1 MAKLEL
7 PYKGWRPRPHQ
18 VNAWRALRNPDIDTT
33 VLAWHRRAGKDAIAL
48 HDATIRLVNRVGNY
62 WHMLP
67 QADQARKA
75 IWDAVDPHT
84 GKRRWEDAFPPEIIR
99 HVNNQEM
106 KITFING
113 STWQVLGSD
122 NYNSLVGTT
131 PVHITLSEAALADPN
146 AFGYFRP
153 ILLENGGT
161 SLHISSTRGRNHFY
175 ELFKLTEQDERGFA
189 ERLSAEDS
197 GVFNAEQLKKELKYY
212 ISMYGENIGRS
223 LFLQEYMS
231 DWDAATIGAVWG
243 KELKQVR
250 DDGRDRPCSYDSR
263 YPVMTAWDLG
273 VSDLTVILFFQEV
286 GNSVRIIDWYADNSI
301 GLDAYAEVVH
311 SKPYMYLDHF
321 APHDIA
327 VREWTT
333 GLSRVEEAK
342 RFGISFTRV
351 EKTSKAEQIAAASHL
366 LRRTEFHL
374 IDDQD
379 KEPED
384 DCEYILDALG
394 EYKFKFDRER
404 RVMSKQPEHN
414 WASHFADAY
423 MTMAVGLQ
431 QRKVTRGRQ
440 IMMGNNIADAM
451 RVRDIKRMH
460 AMQGNKRTGGAWGR

>member
-1 MAKLEL
+1 MAAIQL
-7 PYKGWRPRPHQ
+7 PYKGWKPRPHQ
-18 VNAWRALRNPDIDTT
+18 VNAWRALRDPDIDTV

-48 HDATIRLVNRVGNY
+48 HDAAIRMVNRVGNY

-84 GKRRWEDAFPPEIIR
+84 GRKRWEDAFPAELIKHID
-99 HVNNQEM
+99 NQAM
-106 KITFING
+106 KITMVNG

-153 ILLENGGT
+153 ILLENHGT

-175 ELFKLTEQDERGFA
+175 ELFKLASTDEHSFA
-189 ERLSAEDS
+189 ERLAADQT
-197 GVFNAEQLKKELKYY
+197 GVFTEEQLKKELKYY
-212 ISMYGENIGRS
+212 ITMYGDNIGRS

-250 DDGRDRPCSYDSR
+250 EEGRARPCAYDSR

-273 VSDLTVILFFQEV
+273 VSDLTVIIFFQEI
-286 GNSVRIIDWYADNSI
+286 GNAIRIIDWYADNSI
-301 GLDAYAEVVH
+301 GLDAYAEVIH
-311 SKPYMYLDHF
+311 SKPYMYLGHF

-342 RFGISFTRV
+342 RFGIKFERV

-366 LRRTEFHL
+366 LRRTEFNV
-374 IDDQD
+374 IEADT

-384 DCEYILDALG
+384 DCEYLLDALG
-394 EYKFKFDRER
+394 EYKFKFDRAR
-404 RVMSKQPEHN
+404 RTMSRHPEHS
-414 WASHFADAY
+414 WASHYADAY

-431 QRKVTRGRQ
+431 QRKMSRTRQ
-440 IMMGNNIADAM
+440 MMLGNNIADTM
-451 RVRDIKRMH
+451 RLREIKAHYAKQNRP
-460 AMQGNKRTGGAWGR
+460 KVKGAWG

>member
-1 MAKLEL
+1 MANLKL
-7 PYKGWRPRPHQ
+7 PYNGWKPRPHQ
-18 VNAWRALRNPDIDTT
+18 ENAWRALRNPSIKTA

-48 HDATIRLVNRVGNY
+48 HDAAIRMVTRVGNY

-84 GKRRWEDAFPPEIIR
+84 GRKRWEDAFPHELIR

-106 KITFING
+106 KITFKNG

-122 NYNSLVGTT
+122 NYNSLVGAT

-153 ILLENGGT
+153 ILLENNGT
-161 SLHISSTRGRNHFY
+161 SLHISSTRGRNHFF
-175 ELFKLTEQDERGFA
+175 ELFKLTESDAEGFA
-189 ERLSAEDS
+189 ERLSADDT
-197 GVFNAEQLKKELKYY
+197 GVFTTEQLIKERKYY
-212 ISMYGENIGRS
+212 ISMYGENIGNS

-243 KELKQVR
+243 KELKQLR
-250 DDGRDRPCSYDSR
+250 EDGRARPCAYDSR

-273 VSDLTVILFFQEV
+273 VSDLTVIIFFQEI
-286 GNSVRIIDWYADNSI
+286 GNVIRIIDWYADSSI
-301 GLDAYAEVVH
+301 GLDAYADVIH
-311 SKPYMYLDHF
+311 SKPYVYLEHY

-342 RFGISFTRV
+342 RFGIDFVRV
-351 EKTSKAEQIAAASHL
+351 EKTTKAEQIAAASHL
-366 LRRTEFHL
+366 LRRTEFNVV
-374 IDDQD
+374 DKDN

-384 DCEYILDALG
+384 DCEYLLDAMG
-394 EYKFKFDRER
+394 EYKFKFDRVR
-404 RVMSKQPEHN
+404 RTMSKQPEHT
-414 WASHFADAY
+414 WASHYSDAY

-431 QRKVTRGRQ
+431 QRKTSRHRQ
-440 IMMGNNIADAM
+440 RLMGNNIADGM
-451 RVRDIKRMH
+451 RLRDIRIKQALMAKR
-460 AMQGNKRTGGAWGR
+460 NKGGAWG

>member
-1 MAKLEL
+1 MAAIQL

-18 VNAWRALRNPDIDTT
+18 VEAWKALRNPIIDTV

-48 HDATIRLVNRVGNY
+48 HDAAIRMINRVGNY

-75 IWDAVDPHT
+75 IWDAVDPNT
-84 GKRRWEDAFPPEIIR
+84 GRKRWEDSFPPELISHID
-99 HVNNQEM
+99 NQAM
-106 KITFING
+106 KLTMVNG

-153 ILLENGGT
+153 ILLENNGT

-175 ELFKLTEQDERGFA
+175 ELFKLTAADETGFA
-189 ERLSAEDS
+189 QLLAADAT
-197 GVFNAEQLKKELKYY
+197 GVFTEEQLKKELKYY
-212 ISMYGENIGRS
+212 ITMYGENIGRS

-243 KELKQVR
+243 SELKQLR
-250 DDGRDRPCSYDSR
+250 AEGRARPCAYDSR
-263 YPVMTAWDLG
+263 YPVMTAWDIG
-273 VSDLTVILFFQEV
+273 VSDLTVIIFFQEI
-286 GNSVRIIDWYADNSI
+286 GNVIRVIDWYADNSI
-301 GLDAYAEVVH
+301 GLDAYAEVIH
-311 SKPYMYLDHF
+311 GKPYVYLAHF

-342 RFGISFTRV
+342 RFGIKFERV

-366 LRRTEFHL
+366 LRRTEFNV
-374 IDDQD
+374 IDIDT

-384 DCEYILDALG
+384 DCEYLLDALG
-394 EYKFKFDRER
+394 EYKFKFDRTR
-404 RVMSKQPEHN
+404 RTMSKQPEHN
-414 WASHFADAY
+414 WASHYADAY

-431 QRKVTRGRQ
+431 QRKMSRTRQ
-440 IMMGNNIADAM
+440 MLLGNNIADGM
-451 RVRDIKRMH
+451 RLRDIQRRHDKLKLKR
-460 AMQGNKRTGGAWGR
+460 GGGAWG

>member
-1 MAKLEL
+1 MAAIQL

-18 VNAWRALRNPDIDTT
+18 VEAWKALRNPGIDTV

-48 HDATIRLVNRVGNY
+48 HDAAIRMVNRVGNY

-75 IWDAVDPHT
+75 IWDAVDPNT
-84 GKRRWEDAFPPEIIR
+84 GRKRWEDAFPPELIS
-99 HVNNQEM
+99 HVDNQAM
-106 KITFING
+106 KITMVNG

-153 ILLENGGT
+153 ILLENNGT

-175 ELFKLTEQDERGFA
+175 ELFKLTAADETGFA
-189 ERLSAEDS
+189 QLLAADET
-197 GVFNAEQLKKELKYY
+197 GVFTEEQLKKELKYY
-212 ISMYGENIGRS
+212 ITMYGENIGRS

-243 KELKQVR
+243 SELKQVR
-250 DDGRDRPCSYDSR
+250 ADGRARPCAYDSR
-263 YPVMTAWDLG
+263 YPVMTAWDIG
-273 VSDLTVILFFQEV
+273 VSDLTVIIFFQEI
-286 GNSVRIIDWYADNSI
+286 GNVIRVIDWYADNSI
-301 GLDAYAEVVH
+301 GLDAYAEVIH
-311 SKPYMYLDHF
+311 DKPYVYLAHF

-342 RFGISFTRV
+342 RFGIKFERV
-351 EKTSKAEQIAAASHL
+351 EKTSKEEQIAAASHL
-366 LRRTEFHL
+366 LRRTEFNV
-374 IDDQD
+374 IDVDT

-384 DCEYILDALG
+384 DCEYLLDALG
-394 EYKFKFDRER
+394 QYRFKFDRTR
-404 RVMSKQPEHN
+404 RTMSKQPEHN
-414 WASHFADAY
+414 WSSHYADAY

-431 QRKVTRGRQ
+431 QRKMSRTRQ
-440 IMMGNNIADAM
+440 MLLGNNIADGM
-451 RVRDIKRMH
+451 RLRDIQRHHDKLKLKR
-460 AMQGNKRTGGAWGR
+460 GGGAWG

>member
-1 MAKLEL
+1 MAAIQL

-18 VNAWRALRNPDIDTT
+18 VEAWRNLRNPAIDTV

-48 HDATIRLVNRVGNY
+48 HDAAIRMVNRVGNY

-75 IWDAVDPHT
+75 IWDAVDPNT
-84 GKRRWEDAFPPEIIR
+84 GRKRWEDAFPPDLIS
-99 HVNNQEM
+99 HVDNQAM
-106 KITFING
+106 KITMVNG

-153 ILLENGGT
+153 ILLENNGT

-175 ELFKLTEQDERGFA
+175 ELFKLTAADETGFA
-189 ERLSAEDS
+189 QLLAADET
-197 GVFNAEQLKKELKYY
+197 GVFTEEQLKKELKYY
-212 ISMYGENIGRS
+212 ITMYGDNIGRS

-243 KELKQVR
+243 SELKRVR
-250 DDGRDRPCSYDSR
+250 SEARARPCAYDSR
-263 YPVMTAWDLG
+263 YPVMTAWDIG
-273 VSDLTVILFFQEV
+273 VSDLTVIIFFQEI
-286 GNSVRIIDWYADNSI
+286 GNVIRVIDWYADNSI
-301 GLDAYAEVVH
+301 GLDAYAEVIH
-311 SKPYMYLDHF
+311 GKPYMYLSHF

-342 RFGISFTRV
+342 RFGIKFERV

-366 LRRTEFHL
+366 LRRTEFNV
-374 IDDQD
+374 IDVDT

-384 DCEYILDALG
+384 DCEYLLDALG
-394 EYKFKFDRER
+394 EYKFKFDRAR
-404 RVMSKQPEHN
+404 RTMSKQPEHS

-431 QRKVTRGRQ
+431 QRKMSRTRQ
-440 IMMGNNIADAM
+440 MLLGNNIADGM
-451 RVRDIKRMH
+451 RLRDIQRYREKAKLKR
-460 AMQGNKRTGGAWGR
+460 GGGAWG

>member
-1 MAKLEL
+1 MAAIQL

-18 VNAWRALRNPDIDTT
+18 VEAWKALRNPGIDTV

-48 HDATIRLVNRVGNY
+48 HDAAIRMVNRVGNY

-75 IWDAVDPHT
+75 IWDAVDPNT
-84 GKRRWEDAFPPEIIR
+84 GRKRWEDAFPPDLIS
-99 HVNNQEM
+99 HVDNQAM
-106 KITFING
+106 KITMVNG

-153 ILLENGGT
+153 ILLENNGT

-175 ELFKLTEQDERGFA
+175 ELFKLTAADETGFA
-189 ERLSAEDS
+189 QLLAADET
-197 GVFNAEQLKKELKYY
+197 GVFTEEQLKKELKYY
-212 ISMYGENIGRS
+212 ITMYGENIGRS

-243 KELKQVR
+243 SELKQVR
-250 DDGRDRPCSYDSR
+250 ADGRARPCAYDSR
-263 YPVMTAWDLG
+263 YPVMTAWDIG
-273 VSDLTVILFFQEV
+273 VSDLTVIIFFQEI
-286 GNSVRIIDWYADNSI
+286 GNVIRVIDWYADNSI
-301 GLDAYAEVVH
+301 GLDAYAEVIH
-311 SKPYMYLDHF
+311 DKPYVYLAHF

-342 RFGISFTRV
+342 RFGIKFERV

-366 LRRTEFHL
+366 LRRTEFNV
-374 IDDQD
+374 IDVDT

-384 DCEYILDALG
+384 DCEYLLDALG
-394 EYKFKFDRER
+394 QYRFKFDRTR
-404 RVMSKQPEHN
+404 RTMSKQPEHN
-414 WASHFADAY
+414 WASHYADAY

-431 QRKVTRGRQ
+431 QRKMSRTRQ
-440 IMMGNNIADAM
+440 MLLGNNIADGM
-451 RVRDIKRMH
+451 RLRDIQRYREKAKLKR
-460 AMQGNKRTGGAWGR
+460 GGGAWG

>member
-1 MAKLEL
+1 ME
-7 PYKGWRPRPHQ
+7 
-18 VNAWRALRNPDIDTT
+18 AWKALRNSDIDTV

-48 HDATIRLVNRVGNY
+48 HDAAIRMVNRVGNY

-75 IWDAVDPHT
+75 IWDAVDPNT
-84 GKRRWEDAFPPEIIR
+84 GRKRWEDSFPPELIQHID
-99 HVNNQEM
+99 NQAM
-106 KITFING
+106 KITMVNG

-153 ILLENGGT
+153 ILLENHGT

-175 ELFKLTEQDERGFA
+175 ELFKLTAADETGFA
-189 ERLSAEDS
+189 QLLAADET
-197 GVFNAEQLKKELKYY
+197 GVFTEEQLKKELKYY
-212 ISMYGENIGRS
+212 ITMYGENIGRS

-243 KELKQVR
+243 SELKQLR
-250 DDGRDRPCSYDSR
+250 ADGRARPCAYDSR
-263 YPVMTAWDLG
+263 YPVMTAWDIG
-273 VSDLTVILFFQEV
+273 VSDLTVIIFFQEI
-286 GNSVRIIDWYADNSI
+286 GNVIRVIDWYADNSI
-301 GLDAYAEVVH
+301 GLDAYAEVIH
-311 SKPYMYLDHF
+311 DKPYVYLAHF

-342 RFGISFTRV
+342 RFGIKFERV

-366 LRRTEFHL
+366 LRRTEFNV
-374 IDDQD
+374 IDVDT

-384 DCEYILDALG
+384 DCEYLLDALG
-394 EYKFKFDRER
+394 QYRFKFDRER
-404 RVMSKQPEHN
+404 RVMSKTPQHD
-414 WASHFADAY
+414 WSSHYSDAY

-431 QRKVTRGRQ
+431 QRKMSRTRQ
-440 IMMGNNIADAM
+440 MLLGNNIADGM
-451 RVRDIKRMH
+451 RLRDIRRHHDKLKLKR
-460 AMQGNKRTGGAWGR
+460 GGGAWG